1 VALHLE
7 VALSGAAPYLLADL
21 QHADRFRRTA
31 AVSTLA
37 HHLAQR
43 KRCFDIRLEAE
54 ESGAGGADR
63 AGAGRRRS
71 LLGRVLNNSRGYAT
85 TDLNAYMSAILR
97 RRMRDDKGDGSH
109 RLGAFIE
116 P

>member
-1 VALHLE
+1 MQRLTHSSLYVLMLDMTRLASEAVALHLE

-43 KRCFDIRLEAE
+43 MRCFDIR
-54 ESGAGGADR
+54 R
-63 AGAGRRRS
+63 ATAQP
-71 LLGRVLNNSRGYAT
+71 SRA
-85 TDLNAYMSAILR
+85 R
-97 RRMRDDKGDGSH
+97 P
-109 RLGAFIE
+109 E
-116 P
+116 